1 MYEEADYLQLSGLQH
16 FVFCRR
22 QWALI
27 HIENLWAENYRTA
40 DGTVMHENVH
50 NTAYRESRGE
60 RKIARG
66 MYVHSARLGISG
78 QCDAVEF
85 LRSAD
90 GVPITGW
97 EGCWQPYPVEY
108 KRGRPQAIDADRLQL
123 CAQAICLEEMLCC
136 DIPEGA
142 LYYGETRRREAVDF
156 TDGLRE
162 TVHAYLADRFVLT
175 LINNRMVSARD
186 FEVQESGAVCLSDD
200 ARRTVL
206 RRWQERKKEVI
217 LHPFLKE
224 KIPWG
229 LIPYVQALLLSRYIR
244 GDLDAYPP
252 FLWK

>member
-85 LRSAD
+85 HRSPT

-97 EGCWQPYPVEY
+97 EGRWQPYPVEY

-156 TDGLRE
+156 TEGLRE
-162 TVHAYLADRFVLT
+162 TVRACLTEMHELYRRGHTPQPKRTKSCGACSLQELCLPTLPACGSVADYL
-175 LINNRMVSARD
+175 
-186 FEVQESGAVCLSDD
+186 
-200 ARRTVL
+200 
-206 RRWQERKKEVI
+206 RKSMEDT
-217 LHPFLKE
+217 P
-224 KIPWG
+224 
-229 LIPYVQALLLSRYIR
+229 
-244 GDLDAYPP
+244 
-252 FLWK
+252 

>member
-90 GVPITGW
+90 GVPIAGW
-97 EGCWQPYPVEY
+97 EGRWQPYPVEY

-156 TDGLRE
+156 TEELRE
-162 TVHAYLADRFVLT
+162 TVRACLT
-175 LINNRMVSARD
+175 EMHELY
-186 FEVQESGAVCLSDD
+186 
-200 ARRTVL
+200 
-206 RRWQERKKEVI
+206 RK
-217 LHPFLKE
+217 
-224 KIPWG
+224 G
-229 LIPYVQALLLSRYIR
+229 
-244 GDLDAYPP
+244 YPP
-252 FLWK
+252 QPKRTKSCGACSLQELCLPALPACGSVADYLRKSMEDTP

>member
-27 HIENLWAENYRTA
+27 HIENLWADNYLTA

-90 GVPITGW
+90 GVPIAGW
-97 EGCWQPYPVEY
+97 EGRWQPYPVEY

-156 TDGLRE
+156 TEGLRE
-162 TVHAYLADRFVLT
+162 TVCACLTEMHELYRRGYTPQPKRTKSCGACSLQELCLPALPACGSVADYL
-175 LINNRMVSARD
+175 
-186 FEVQESGAVCLSDD
+186 
-200 ARRTVL
+200 
-206 RRWQERKKEVI
+206 RKSMEDT
-217 LHPFLKE
+217 P
-224 KIPWG
+224 
-229 LIPYVQALLLSRYIR
+229 
-244 GDLDAYPP
+244 
-252 FLWK
+252 

>member
-90 GVPITGW
+90 GVPIAGW
-97 EGCWQPYPVEY
+97 EGRWQPYPVEY

-156 TDGLRE
+156 TEGLRE
-162 TVHAYLADRFVLT
+162 AVRACLTEMHELYRKGHTPQPKRTKSCGACSLQELCLPALPACGSVADYL
-175 LINNRMVSARD
+175 
-186 FEVQESGAVCLSDD
+186 
-200 ARRTVL
+200 
-206 RRWQERKKEVI
+206 RKSMEDT
-217 LHPFLKE
+217 P
-224 KIPWG
+224 
-229 LIPYVQALLLSRYIR
+229 
-244 GDLDAYPP
+244 
-252 FLWK
+252 

>member
-40 DGTVMHENVH
+40 DGTAMHENVH

-85 LRSAD
+85 HRSPT

-97 EGCWQPYPVEY
+97 EGRWQPYPVEY
-108 KRGRPQAIDADRLQL
+108 KRGRP
-123 CAQAICLEEMLCC
+123 QAICLEEMLCC

-156 TDGLRE
+156 TEGLRE
-162 TVHAYLADRFVLT
+162 TVRACLTEMHELYRKGYTPQPKRTKSCGACSLQELCLPTLPACGSVADYL
-175 LINNRMVSARD
+175 
-186 FEVQESGAVCLSDD
+186 
-200 ARRTVL
+200 
-206 RRWQERKKEVI
+206 RKSMEDT
-217 LHPFLKE
+217 P
-224 KIPWG
+224 
-229 LIPYVQALLLSRYIR
+229 
-244 GDLDAYPP
+244 
-252 FLWK
+252 

>member
-27 HIENLWAENYRTA
+27 HIENLWEENYRTA

-60 RKIARG
+60 RKITRG

-90 GVPITGW
+90 GVTIAGW
-97 EGCWQPYPVEY
+97 EGRWQPYPVEY

-156 TDGLRE
+156 TEGLRE
-162 TVHAYLADRFVLT
+162 TVRACLTEMHELYRKGYTPQPKRTKSYGACSLQELCLPALPACGSVADYL
-175 LINNRMVSARD
+175 
-186 FEVQESGAVCLSDD
+186 
-200 ARRTVL
+200 
-206 RRWQERKKEVI
+206 RKSMEDT
-217 LHPFLKE
+217 P
-224 KIPWG
+224 
-229 LIPYVQALLLSRYIR
+229 
-244 GDLDAYPP
+244 
-252 FLWK
+252 